1 MAWYVQENTI
11 SIYTSIHLHIYAG
24 LYYTSMHLY
33 IYTYAYLVV
42 SWHGGTPSHHR
53 YHDTKVASFWMIW
66 GYPYFR
72 KPPYM
77 YHICIIIYIY
87 TYIYTYIYIYIYIYI
102 IIYLQ
107 LSTYHPKQRRRNLP
121 VPSFSTRPSGVIK
134 RGWEISE
141 KWRLKAGKI
150 IELKMGGY
158 RV

>member
-87 TYIYTYIYIYIYIYI
+87 IYTHIYIYIYIYI
-102 IIYLQ
+102 HIYIYIYISLYIYNYLHITQ
-107 LSTYHPKQRRRNLP
+107 NNGEGTSRFHRFRHDPP
-121 VPSFSTRPSGVIK
+121 VSSNV
-134 RGWEISE
+134 
-141 KWRLKAGKI
+141 AGKSPRN
-150 IELKMGGY
+150 GGWKLGKSSN
-158 RV
+158 